1 MFKTLFGKFIRRRS
15 ETVISRIMPYIKNS
29 NKIIDIG
36 SGTGDVASLIKAQ
49 GKNITPVDV
58 ADFHGPRMIKTIIY
72 DGKTLPFKEKSF
84 DIALL
89 LMVMHHTPDSEVVFK
104 EAARVAKE
112 IVVIET
118 SYTNPI
124 NRILTII
131 SDAIGNLRLEA
142 CWNSYKTN
150 GEWQKFFTDH
160 GFIIKQIQKFRDK
173 NLGVI
178 PFLHILYY
186 LLRK

>member
-1 MFKTLFGKFIRRRS
+1 MFKIIIRKFIRKRS
-15 ETVISRIMPYIKNS
+15 ERVVTRIWPYIKNS

-36 SGTGDVASLIKAQ
+36 SGTGDVADLIKKR

-58 ADFHGPRMIKTIIY
+58 ADFHGPRLIKTVIY
-72 DGKTLPFKEKSF
+72 DGKTLPFKDKSF
-84 DIALL
+84 DTALL
-89 LMVMHHTPDSEVVFK
+89 LMVMHHTPNPKIVFK

-118 SYTNPI
+118 SYTTAM
-124 NRILTII
+124 NRILTIT
-131 SDAIGNLRLEA
+131 SDAIGNLRTEA
-142 CWNSYKTN
+142 FWESYKTDDQ
-150 GEWQKFFTDH
+150 WRQFFIDH
-160 GFIIKQIQKFRDK
+160 GFRVKSTQKFPDK

-186 LLRK
+186 LKEK